1 MSRAHIIRVGTS
13 AGLYPSGSESA
24 KAEEPRS
31 PDREGQRMS
40 TILSS
45 PLLKLPQASPR
56 GERPARRRKTV
67 EVFTYGK
74 IGETGN
80 ERDEAAQACTQ
91 GRTRESSL
99 GKLDAAGTVGGL
111 LRASTTVGVFEK
123 APTKL
128 RSPPSLKSSPS
139 TSPSDASTDAA
150 GAVNSVD
157 PLRPPKASVSARD
170 HHIASQ
176 GMRRSPL
183 GQLGS
188 PEGQPD
194 EESSQP
200 RCPRTEAV
208 FDAARHEKQMRIV
221 RLPSP

>member
-1 MSRAHIIRVGTS
+1 
-13 AGLYPSGSESA
+13 
-24 KAEEPRS
+24 
-31 PDREGQRMS
+31 MS

-80 ERDEAAQACTQ
+80 ERDEAAQASTQ

-123 APTKL
+123 AQTKL
-128 RSPPSLKSSPS
+128 RSPPSLPSSPS
-139 TSPSDASTDAA
+139 TAPSDTSTDAA

-157 PLRPPKASVSARD
+157 PLRPPKASVSARG
-170 HHIASQ
+170 HS
-176 GMRRSPL
+176 MEVRRKRPGGSKGRPFCSPRPSTRL
-183 GQLGS
+183 VFYLYNTLIYITPSYREPGNAAIPIG
-188 PEGQPD
+188 
-194 EESSQP
+194 
-200 RCPRTEAV
+200 AV
-208 FDAARHEKQMRIV
+208 G
-221 RLPSP
+221 